1 MKNLITR
8 SITGILFVA
17 VILGAIWY
25 SQESFR
31 GLILITTILC
41 LLEFYRL
48 VNENTSRWILYSDI
62 LGGTYLVGI
71 LFLIPN
77 LQSGLPAIYIFI
89 PYLIYLLYSFIIR
102 LYLKEENP
110 ITSWGHSFLGQVYIA
125 LPLGLLSFIAY
136 PPLATEYLLM
146 PYNALLVIAFF
157 SFIWINDTGAYIV
170 GCTIGKHRLFER
182 RKTHGKDFSADSL
195 SPYS

>member
-89 PYLIYLLYSFIIR
+89 CSTRWLYGFTSKKKIRLHRGDTRFSDRYILHCHWDCSASLLIRLSPQNICWCPTMPSWSLPFSLLY
-102 LYLKEENP
+102 
-110 ITSWGHSFLGQVYIA
+110 G
-125 LPLGLLSFIAY
+125 
-136 PPLATEYLLM
+136 
-146 PYNALLVIAFF
+146 
-157 SFIWINDTGAYIV
+157 
-170 GCTIGKHRLFER
+170 
-182 RKTHGKDFSADSL
+182 
-195 SPYS
+195 